1 MMMKKML
8 IMKTRK
14 KIRMMRNRRIINRDR
29 RRLENGTAKEETT
42 IKIIKD
48 SRNKSKMIVFRSM
61 IMRVSKKK
69 TLNLVKKSRTFLT
82 SVKTNP

>member
-14 KIRMMRNRRIINRDR
+14 KIRMRNRRIINRNR